1 MLFVGIQLI
10 IGVLCVHMGGGGGER
25 LGCIS
30 FCRVYGYLYNYIKPQ
45 NIIEKKSMVL
55 NDEKVIRMLSLL
67 DEHLFIFNSTDV

>member
-1 MLFVGIQLI
+1 MD
-10 IGVLCVHMGGGGGER
+10 
-25 LGCIS
+25 
-30 FCRVYGYLYNYIKPQ
+30 LYNYIKPQ